1 MSVDDERDRLID
13 RIGQIQRELGR
24 FFAESRQQSS
34 PLLDSNLTMRQ
45 LKVVLLLSV
54 RGSASGQDL
63 AQHLGVGLGT
73 VTGIVDRLIGH
84 GLVTRREDP
93 NDRRVRRVELTPEG
107 RTLVERISES
117 GIDDFRLLLQRLDT
131 RLLRDL
137 CDVMDRVQAVAT
149 ELYEDPPESKVG

>member
-13 RIGQIQRELGR
+13 RIGQIQRDLGR
-24 FFAESRQQSS
+24 FLAESRQHSS

-45 LKVVLLLSV
+45 LKVIMFLAF
-54 RGSASGQDL
+54 RESASGQDI
-63 AQHLGVGLGT
+63 AHHLDVGLGT

-107 RTLVERISES
+107 HVLLERISEA
-117 GIDDFRLLLQRLDT
+117 GIDDFRRLLERLDT
-131 RLLRDL
+131 RLLHDL
-137 CDVMDRVQAVAT
+137 CTVLGEIQVTVAD
-149 ELYEDPPESKVG
+149 LGEDPPR